1 MDLSDITIVI
11 ISRERGE
18 VLLRTL
24 EYWSSKNVNL
34 VVIHNTENPLNLER
48 FSNQLTYRLDR
59 GSYGERCAIVPE
71 LIKTKYSIL
80 SADDELYTPSGLR
93 AMRAFLEENESFASV
108 GGRTLAIGMYG
119 QQITGTSAYSNMNN
133 YMNSSN
139 SSLDRICNH
148 YNTEFGNR
156 IGGIYRLMRTE
167 NFKRIMHVFGKVSM
181 VKTPYIYEV
190 TGEVLINFMG
200 NCIYLPQIYWIR
212 NWINEPVQHSNWNRK
227 LQFTYW
233 LEGIEYADEVSAWKH
248 TVANEIGLTPQEIEL
263 VMQRVLEVRSLAERN
278 LPLRKSKI
286 QQWIPVSI
294 KAKLRSLF
302 LSSTMPANF
311 ESVLE
316 KMRLDGARF
325 ELNEV
330 KEIIKFIS

>member
-11 ISRERGE
+11 ISRERGD

-24 EYWSSKNVNL
+24 EYWSTQNISL
-34 VVIHNTENPLNLER
+34 VVIHNTENPLNVER
-48 FSNQLTYRLDR
+48 FSNQLTYKLVSS
-59 GSYGERCAIVPE
+59 SYGERCAIVPE

-80 SADDELYTPSGLR
+80 SADDELYTPSGLY
-93 AMRAFLEENESFASV
+93 AMRSFLEENEDFTSV

-119 QQITGTSAYSNMNN
+119 QEITGANAYSNMND
-133 YMNSSN
+133 YMNSSDN
-139 SSLDRICNH
+139 SLDRIFNH
-148 YNTEFGNR
+148 YDTEYGNR
-156 IGGIYRLMRTE
+156 IGGIYRLMRAE
-167 NFKRIMHVFGKVSM
+167 NFKRIMHVFGKVSR

-190 TGEVLINFMG
+190 TGEILINSMG

-227 LQFTYW
+227 LQFTSW
-233 LEGIEYADEVSAWKH
+233 LVGIEYADEVSAWKH
-248 TVANEIGLTPQEIEL
+248 TVASEIGLMPQQIEL
-263 VMQRVLEVRSLAERN
+263 VMERILEVRSLAERN
-278 LPLRKSKI
+278 LPSRKSKI
-286 QQWIPVSI
+286 QKWIPMSI

-311 ESVLE
+311 ESVLVE
-316 KMRLDGARF
+316 MRLGGARF
-325 ELNEV
+325 DLNEV